1 MDVYDHPSIVVHGS
15 FGFIPA
21 YYNLALGWHNLGYL
35 LVQKST
41 LLGYIN
47 ITFDK
52 QVMNFKDDYWSK
64 FIPSNHQVKQSQLS
78 GKRNLEPLATNSRRN
93 LQKREEKTVYRIPC
107 LIKWCSRTWDH
118 DLNYFVVFSSVCN
131 FMYFV
136 HFEII

>member
-15 FGFIPA
+15 FGFILA

-78 GKRNLEPLATNSRRN
+78 GKRNLEPLATNSERN
-93 LQKREEKTVYRIPC
+93 L
-107 LIKWCSRTWDH
+107 
-118 DLNYFVVFSSVCN
+118 
-131 FMYFV
+131 
-136 HFEII
+136 